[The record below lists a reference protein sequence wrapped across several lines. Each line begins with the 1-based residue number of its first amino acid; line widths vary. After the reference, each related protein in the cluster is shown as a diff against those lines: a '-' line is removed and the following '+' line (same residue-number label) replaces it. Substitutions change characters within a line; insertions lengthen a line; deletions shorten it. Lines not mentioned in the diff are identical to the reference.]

1 MVASRPR
8 AAYIALTLYI
18 VTVKRLEPPGSGA
31 EDHCLQQTPDLTALI
46 APEAEA
52 LGFDL
57 VRVKLFGGKG
67 DLTLQVMAERPDT
80 RQLTIDDCA
89 ALSRR
94 ISDVLDALET
104 EGRDPIPEEYRLEV
118 SSPGIDRPLT
128 RLKDFADWDGH
139 EARIVL
145 AAPMD
150 GRKVLTGLLKGVE
163 GDVITIYV
171 ATKGE
176 MEVPFAQVG
185 NAKLVLTNA
194 LIAATRPLSMDG
206 VEDEEIEDEP
216 AISAAEEEMK

>member
-1 MVASRPR
+1 M
-8 AAYIALTLYI
+8 
-18 VTVKRLEPPGSGA
+18 A
-31 EDHCLQQTPDLTALI
+31 ETPDLTALI

-89 ALSRR
+89 ELSRR
-94 ISDVLDALET
+94 ISDKLDALEA
-104 EGRDPIPEEYRLEV
+104 EGRDPITEEYRLEV

-128 RLKDFADWDGH
+128 RLKDFADWTGH
-139 EARIVL
+139 EARIAL
-145 AAPMD
+145 AAPID
-150 GRKVLTGLLKGVE
+150 GRKVLTGLLKGVSGE
-163 GDVITIYV
+163 TITIYV

-176 MEVPFAQVG
+176 MEVPFAAIG
-185 NAKLVLTNA
+185 TAKLLLTDA

-206 VEDEEIEDEP
+206 AEEIEDEP
-216 AISAAEEEMK
+216 AASAADEEVN

>member
-1 MVASRPR
+1 M
-8 AAYIALTLYI
+8 T
-18 VTVKRLEPPGSGA
+18 
-31 EDHCLQQTPDLTALI
+31 QTPDLTALI
-46 APEAEA
+46 APLADT

-89 ALSRR
+89 ELSRR
-94 ISDVLDALET
+94 ISDKLDALEA
-104 EGRDPIPEEYRLEV
+104 EGRDPITEEYRLEV

-128 RLKDFADWDGH
+128 RLKDFADWEGH

-145 AAPMD
+145 AAPID

-163 GDVITIYV
+163 GDTITIYV

-176 MEVPFAQVG
+176 MEVSFGQVG
-185 NAKLVLTNA
+185 TAKLVLTNA

-216 AISAAEEEMK
+216 AESAAEEEMK

>member
-1 MVASRPR
+1 M
-8 AAYIALTLYI
+8 
-18 VTVKRLEPPGSGA
+18 A
-31 EDHCLQQTPDLTALI
+31 ETPDLTALV
-46 APEAEA
+46 APLAEA

-67 DLTLQVMAERPDT
+67 DLTLQVMAERPAT

-89 ALSRR
+89 ALSRS
-94 ISDVLDALET
+94 ISDRLDALEA

-145 AAPMD
+145 AAPID
-150 GRKVLTGLLKGVE
+150 GRKVLTGLLKGVA

-176 MEVPFAQVG
+176 MEVPFSQVG
-185 NAKLVLTNA
+185 TAKLVLTNA

-206 VEDEEIEDEP
+206 VEEEETEEELVPEGTEDEGQ
-216 AISAAEEEMK
+216 I

>member
-1 MVASRPR
+1 M
-8 AAYIALTLYI
+8 
-18 VTVKRLEPPGSGA
+18 A
-31 EDHCLQQTPDLTALI
+31 ETPDLTALV
-46 APEAEA
+46 APLAEA

-67 DLTLQVMAERPDT
+67 DLTLQVMAERPAT

-89 ALSRR
+89 ALSRS
-94 ISDVLDALET
+94 ISDRLDALEA
-104 EGRDPIPEEYRLEV
+104 EGRDPISEEYRLEV

-145 AAPMD
+145 SSPID

-163 GDVITIYV
+163 GDIITIYV

-176 MEVPFAQVG
+176 MEVPFSQVG
-185 NAKLVLTNA
+185 TAKLVLTNA

-206 VEDEEIEDEP
+206 VEEEETEEELVPEGTEDEGQ
-216 AISAAEEEMK
+216 I

>member
-1 MVASRPR
+1 M
-8 AAYIALTLYI
+8 
-18 VTVKRLEPPGSGA
+18 KRLEPPGSGA
-31 EDHCLQQTPDLTALI
+31 DDLCTLDRLTETPDLTALI
-46 APEAEA
+46 APEAAA

-94 ISDVLDALET
+94 ISDRLDELEAA
-104 EGRDPIPEEYRLEV
+104 GRDPITDEYRLEV

-128 RLKDFADWDGH
+128 RLKDFADWEGH

-145 AAPMD
+145 AAPID
-150 GRKVLTGLLKGVE
+150 GRKVLTGMLKGVE
-163 GDVITIYV
+163 GDTITVYV
-171 ATKGE
+171 ATRGE

-185 NAKLVLTNA
+185 TAKLVLTDA

-206 VEDEEIEDEP
+206 VDEEEIEDDAVDE
-216 AISAAEEEMK
+216 AVHGA

>member
-1 MVASRPR
+1 M
-8 AAYIALTLYI
+8 
-18 VTVKRLEPPGSGA
+18 A
-31 EDHCLQQTPDLTALI
+31 ETPDLTALV
-46 APEAEA
+46 APLAEA

-67 DLTLQVMAERPDT
+67 DLTLQVMAERPAT

-89 ALSRR
+89 ALSRS
-94 ISDVLDALET
+94 ISDRLDALEA
-104 EGRDPIPEEYRLEV
+104 EGRDPISEEYRLEV

-145 AAPMD
+145 SSPID

-163 GDVITIYV
+163 GDIITIYV

-176 MEVPFAQVG
+176 MEVPFSQIG
-185 NAKLVLTNA
+185 TAKLVLTNA

-206 VEDEEIEDEP
+206 VEEEETEEELVPEGTEDEGQ
-216 AISAAEEEMK
+216 I